1 MWKSFENSLR
11 ILCEALLQRSMSC
24 KYFMTTVGLHLFS
37 DWGADDPP
45 PPLPHTKL
53 SQLPTPQILYRT
65 SYVLIYLSLY
75 FSLIHIL
82 FSFNLY
88 VTLLFALRLY
98 IAIYSHFF
106 FNIRNP
112 PSPLFILQGIGCAPW
127 RHQLRLRW
135 PESVLL
141 RSQTKYYLNVLP
153 HYRSCYSH
161 LL

>member
-1 MWKSFENSLR
+1 MIQTMYIIIAAKYELQILYDNSRLTSVLR
-11 ILCEALLQRSMSC
+11 LGCRRP
-24 KYFMTTVGLHLFS
+24 
-37 DWGADDPP
+37 PP

-112 PSPLFILQGIGCAPW
+112 PPPPCSFCKGSAARIDAISCAWGGQRPYFYV
-127 RHQLRLRW
+127 R
-135 PESVLL
+135 
-141 RSQTKYYLNVLP
+141 K
-153 HYRSCYSH
+153 
-161 LL
+161 